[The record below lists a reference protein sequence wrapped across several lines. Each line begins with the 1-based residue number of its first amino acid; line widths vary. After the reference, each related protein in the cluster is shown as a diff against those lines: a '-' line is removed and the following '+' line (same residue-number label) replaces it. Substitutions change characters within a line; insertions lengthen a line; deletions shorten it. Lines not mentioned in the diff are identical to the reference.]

1 MAEIVDKYHR
11 PEQGFNV
18 AIGPTGLQL
27 ASDDL
32 YRGLVKLSE
41 KHGLARHTHCL
52 ETANQKDLFKSKF
65 GCTGLEQL
73 EKLGFLDHK
82 TTLAHSIHLVDKDIE
97 LAKKYGV
104 TLVHNPLSNLRLGS
118 GIAPVLRYRDEGI
131 SVAFGCDGA
140 ASNDS
145 QDLLEAV
152 KIGSILH
159 NVTDPDYR
167 KWLTTAETIKF
178 AAHGGAKGVG
188 EGDKRGKIEVG
199 QEADMV
205 LYQLDNLSILP
216 KTDPARMLILGRHVD
231 VVSEVV
237 VGGRLVI
244 EGKKVVGVDSEDMK
258 ERVMAHSE
266 YDFIKPVTEHA
277 FREATEPLYRKSRG
291 LPE

>member
-1 MAEIVDKYHR
+1 M
-11 PEQGFNV
+11 Q
-18 AIGPTGLQL
+18 
-27 ASDDL
+27 
-32 YRGLVKLSE
+32 
-41 KHGLARHTHCL
+41 
-52 ETANQKDLFKSKF
+52 KF

-82 TTLAHSIHLVDKDIE
+82 TTLAHSIHLVEKDME
-97 LAKKYGV
+97 LAKKYGC

-118 GIAPVLRYRDEGI
+118 GIAPVLKYRDLGI

-167 KWLTTAETIKF
+167 NWLTTAETISM
-178 AAHGGAKGVG
+178 AAHGGARGVG
-188 EGDKRGKIEVG
+188 EADKRGKIEVG
-199 QEADMV
+199 MDADLV

-231 VVSEVV
+231 VITEVV
-237 VGGRLVI
+237 VDGRLVI
-244 EGKKVVGVDSEDMK
+244 EGKKVVGVDAEDMK
-258 ERVMAHSE
+258 KRVMDHSE
-266 YDFIKPVTEHA
+266 YDHVKPVTVHT
-277 FREATEPLYRKSRG
+277 FREATESVYRKSRG